1 MEDTLGS
8 RIQRLLDQKGI
19 SRKEFSEM
27 TSLTEAAISRY
38 INNQREPKA
47 ITLSIMANALGV
59 SVDTLLGTRC
69 DDPAVLSGAVELV
82 ARNANDVSPE
92 EKKKLIEAL
101 LRYL

>member
-1 MEDTLGS
+1 
-8 RIQRLLDQKGI
+8 
-19 SRKEFSEM
+19 
-27 TSLTEAAISRY
+27 
-38 INNQREPKA
+38 
-47 ITLSIMANALGV
+47 MANALGV